1 MTGFTTEAPR
11 SQSEHCEFMSTEQS
25 HRVVR
30 VDHDPLTGAVIGAAI
45 EVHNGLG
52 PGLLESAYQAALEAE
67 LCFRNVAF
75 RSQVSL
81 PVSYRGRELEC
92 GYRLDLIV
100 DDRVVVE
107 IKAVS
112 ALEPIH
118 EAQLL
123 TYLRLSG
130 FPTGLLIN
138 FNTPVLRRGI
148 KRMSL

>member
-1 MTGFTTEAPR
+1 VTGFTTEAPR

-30 VDHDPLTGAVIGAAI
+30 ADHDPLTGAVIGAAI
-45 EVHNGLG
+45 EVHKGLG
-52 PGLLESAYQAALEAE
+52 PGLLESAYQAALEA
-67 LCFRNVAF
+67 
-75 RSQVSL
+75 
-81 PVSYRGRELEC
+81 
-92 GYRLDLIV
+92 
-100 DDRVVVE
+100 
-107 IKAVS
+107 K
-112 ALEPIH
+112 
-118 EAQLL
+118 LL